1 MISKVHK
8 IFDENYNDCIKTVT
22 ILSFDDNNK
31 ESLCT
36 SEKKFL
42 GYDNIVRR
50 FNNESLCSSDI
61 IHIKN
66 DRVIFIEFKNGCIK
80 DPKEKMRIKLKG
92 VEGGFICLFEIL
104 NKNNKSISFDDVI
117 KLPKEYIIVY
127 NGQKNISR
135 TSRIL
140 SHLEALNLRFGLEK
154 YKGTFFN
161 NIQTVTE
168 DIFMNSIIND
178 L

>member
-66 DRVIFIEFKNGCIK
+66 DRVIFIEFKNGS
-80 DPKEKMRIKLKG
+80 L
-92 VEGGFICLFEIL
+92 
-104 NKNNKSISFDDVI
+104 
-117 KLPKEYIIVY
+117 YW
-127 NGQKNISR
+127 
-135 TSRIL
+135 
-140 SHLEALNLRFGLEK
+140 
-154 YKGTFFN
+154 
-161 NIQTVTE
+161 
-168 DIFMNSIIND
+168 
-178 L
+178 